1 MKTIL
6 VVAPHADDETL
17 GCGGTLLKHFDQ
29 GDKVVWL
36 IVTSMSTDSGFTDEQ
51 IKTRELEIQN
61 VKALYGF
68 HESYQLNFPPAML
81 DTIPLK
87 EIVTG
92 IKKIIDL
99 VQPEIVYS
107 VNRNDVH
114 TDHVVVADALIT
126 ATKSFRNPSIKR
138 FLAFET
144 LSETEFSLR
153 VTDHRFQPNVFINIE
168 DYLEKKLT
176 IMNCYKSEVADFP
189 FPRSNEA
196 IEAIAKFR
204 GVQAGCCAAEAFMLL
219 KEVD

>member
-1 MKTIL
+1 MKTVL

-17 GCGGTLLKHFDQ
+17 GCGGTLLKHFEQ
-29 GDKVVWL
+29 GDKIVWL
-36 IVTSMSTDSGFTDEQ
+36 IITSMSKESGFTDQQ
-51 IKTRELEIQN
+51 IKARDLEIQN

-68 HESYQLNFPPAML
+68 HETHQLNFPPAML

-87 EIVTG
+87 EIVTE

-99 VQPEIVYS
+99 AQPEIVYT
-107 VNRNDVH
+107 VNRDDVH
-114 TDHVVVADALIT
+114 SDHVVVADAVIT
-126 ATKSFRNPSIKR
+126 ATKCFRTPSIKR
-138 FLAFET
+138 LLAFET

-153 VTDHRFQPNVFINIE
+153 ASHQRFQPNVFIDIE
-168 DYLEKKLT
+168 DYLEKKIL
-176 IMNCYKSEVADFP
+176 IMNCYESEVSNFP

-219 KEVD
+219 KELN